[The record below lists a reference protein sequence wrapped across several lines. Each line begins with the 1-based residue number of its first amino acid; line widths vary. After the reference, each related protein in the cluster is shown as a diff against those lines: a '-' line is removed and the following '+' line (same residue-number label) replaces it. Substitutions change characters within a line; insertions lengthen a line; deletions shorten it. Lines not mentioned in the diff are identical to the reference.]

1 MLQATPLTEGWILRH
16 SDGTVDELPAVVPG
30 CVHTDLLAAGVIPD
44 PFLGRNET
52 EVAWVGR
59 RDWTYETDLVPMNG
73 HEQTD
78 LVFDGLDTVAEILLD
93 GRLLGRTRNMH
104 RSYRFDV
111 TGMSGRL
118 AVRFVS
124 AYAEAEAVRGKLG
137 ERPAAYAEPYQY
149 LRKMACSFGWD
160 WGPTLVTAGI
170 WRPVRLERWSTAR
183 IARVRPLVTVEQGV
197 GVVELAVDV
206 ERARV
211 EAPLTVEATV
221 GGEQVRASVDGTQ
234 GVVRLE
240 VPGARLWWPRGYGEQ
255 PLYDVEL
262 TLLHEGRPLDVWRR
276 RVGFRSVELD
286 RSADAHGTGF
296 TLVVNGERLFARGVN
311 WIPDDVFPS
320 RVTRER
326 YRERLEQAADAGVDL
341 VRVWGGGI
349 YESEDFYDACDELG
363 LLVWQDFP
371 FACAAY
377 PEEQPL
383 RGEVEAEARENVVR
397 LMPHPAL
404 VLWNGNNENLW
415 GFRDWGWEA
424 GLAGDSWGE
433 GYYLGV
439 LPRVVAE
446 LDPTRPYTAGSPWSG
461 SWEHHPNDPAHGTH
475 HSWEVWNRE
484 DYAEY
489 RAEVP
494 RFVAEFGWQAP
505 PAYATLAGA
514 LPGEVLA
521 ADSPGV
527 LHHQKADDGN
537 GKLRR
542 GLERHFAFPEGDFDR
557 WHYLMQVNQARAVAA
572 GIEHWRSHWPVCAG
586 TVVWQLNDCWP
597 VTSWAAIDGDGREKP
612 LYHELRRLYA
622 DRLLTV
628 QMRGQQLVLAAV
640 NQAGEPWAGVL
651 RLRRMSVD
659 GTVIDEAELDFHA
672 ARRTVTD
679 VTVPPELVPVGAK
692 EFLVAD
698 AGGDGGADRGGALG
712 TGQGSAGGAS
722 AGWGGAAGTGQ
733 GSAGGASAGWGGA
746 AGTGQGSAG
755 GASAGWGG
763 AAGTD
768 VGAAAV
774 AGAGRGSETASGAG
788 AGHGAGTE
796 VSAAGCA
803 GAGWGGAAGTDVG
816 AAAVAGAG
824 RGSETASGAG
834 AGHGGDTEVSA
845 AAGAGASHGS
855 GAESSASQDAGA
867 GAGQDADTEVSA
879 AAGASAVHGAGAE
892 SSARLGAGADAGVR
906 AGGLRALYFPSSDRE
921 IPYPR
926 PEFDVVVAAGGV
938 TVTARTLV
946 RDLLLQVDRLDPAAR
961 ADRGLVTLLP
971 GERVTI
977 GVSGWKTPDP
987 DAARSALYCLEPSR

>member
-1 MLQATPLTEGWILRH
+1 MLQATPLTDGWIVRH
-16 SDGTVDELPAVVPG
+16 ESAALPATVPG

-44 PFLGRNET
+44 PFLGRDEA

-59 RDWTYETDLVPMNG
+59 RDWTYETDLRAPSP

-78 LVFDGLDTVAEILLD
+78 LVFDGLDTVAEISLD
-93 GRLLGRTRNMH
+93 GQLLGRVGNMH

-111 TGMSGRL
+111 TGLSGRL
-118 AVRFVS
+118 SVRFAS

-137 ERPAAYAEPYQY
+137 ERPAAYTEPYQY
-149 LRKMACSFGWD
+149 IRKMACSFGWD

-170 WRPVRLERWSTAR
+170 WRPVRLEQWSTAR
-183 IARVRPLVTVEQGV
+183 IARVRPLVTVEQGT
-197 GVVELAVDV
+197 GHVELAIDV
-206 ERARV
+206 ERTRV
-211 EAPLTVEATV
+211 EAPLTLAATV
-221 GGEQVRASVDGTQ
+221 GGVRARAEIDGTG
-234 GVVRLE
+234 GVVRLT
-240 VPGARLWWPRGYGEQ
+240 VPDVGLWWPRGYGEQ

-262 TLLHEGRPLDVWRR
+262 TLLHGDDALDVWRR
-276 RVGFRSVELD
+276 RIGFRTIELD
-286 RSADAHGTGF
+286 RRADEHGTGF

-320 RVTRER
+320 RITRER
-326 YRERLEQAADAGVDL
+326 YRERLRQAADAGVDL
-341 VRVWGGGI
+341 VRIWGGGI

-397 LMPHPAL
+397 LMPHASL

-415 GFRDWGWEA
+415 GFRDWEWEPR
-424 GLAGDSWGE
+424 LAGDSWGE

-461 SWEHHPNDPAHGTH
+461 SWERHPNDPAHGTH

-484 DYAEY
+484 DYADY
-489 RAEVP
+489 RLSVP

-505 PAYATLAGA
+505 PAYATLRRA
-514 LPGEVLA
+514 LPGEELA
-521 ADSPGV
+521 ADSPGM

-557 WHYLMQVNQARAVAA
+557 WHYLTQVNQARAVAA

-622 DRLLTV
+622 DRLLTLQV
-628 QMRGQQLVLAAV
+628 RERGQVPECGLELAVV
-640 NQAGEPWAGVL
+640 NQAAEGWAGAV

-659 GTVIDEAELDFHA
+659 GLVVGEVSVRFGAEGRA
-672 ARRTVTD
+672 VARVG
-679 VTVPPELVPVGAK
+679 VPRELEPVGPK

-698 AGGDGGADRGGALG
+698 AD
-712 TGQGSAGGAS
+712 
-722 AGWGGAAGTGQ
+722 
-733 GSAGGASAGWGGA
+733 
-746 AGTGQGSAG
+746 
-755 GASAGWGG
+755 
-763 AAGTD
+763 
-768 VGAAAV
+768 
-774 AGAGRGSETASGAG
+774 
-788 AGHGAGTE
+788 
-796 VSAAGCA
+796 
-803 GAGWGGAAGTDVG
+803 
-816 AAAVAGAG
+816 
-824 RGSETASGAG
+824 
-834 AGHGGDTEVSA
+834 
-845 AAGAGASHGS
+845 
-855 GAESSASQDAGA
+855 
-867 GAGQDADTEVSA
+867 
-879 AAGASAVHGAGAE
+879 
-892 SSARLGAGADAGVR
+892 
-906 AGGLRALYFPSSDRE
+906 GLRAVHFPAPDRE
-921 IPYPR
+921 SPYPR
-926 PEFDVVVAAGGV
+926 PEFDVALVPGGV
-938 TVTARTLV
+938 VVTARTLV
-946 RDLLLQVDRLDPAAR
+946 RDLLLQADRLHPGAR

-971 GERVTI
+971 GEEVTI
-977 GVSGWKTPDP
+977 GVRGWETPDAE
-987 DAARSALYCLEPSR
+987 AARSALYCMEPSR

>member
-16 SDGTVDELPAVVPG
+16 EGGELPAVVPG
-30 CVHTDLLAAGVIPD
+30 CVHTDLLAAGAIPD

-52 EVAWVGR
+52 DLAWVGR
-59 RDWTYETDLVPMNG
+59 RDWTYETELPPVDG

-93 GRLLGRTRNMH
+93 GQLLGRTRNMH

-111 TGMSGRL
+111 TGMAGRL

-124 AYAEAEAVRGKLG
+124 AYAEAEAVRGTVG

-170 WRPVRLERWSTAR
+170 WRPVRIERWSTAR
-183 IARVRPLVTVEQGV
+183 IARVRPLVTVGEQGL
-197 GVVELAVDV
+197 GVVELAVEV

-211 EAPLTVEATV
+211 EAPLRVEASV
-221 GGEQVRASVDGTQ
+221 GGVRASASLDGTE

-240 VPGARLWWPRGYGEQ
+240 VPDVGLWWPRGYGEQ

-262 TLLHEGRPLDVWRR
+262 TLLHEDRPLDVWRR
-276 RVGFRSVELD
+276 RVGFRTVELD
-286 RSADAHGTGF
+286 RAADVHGTGF
-296 TLVVNGERLFARGVN
+296 ALVVNGERLFARGVN

-320 RVTRER
+320 RITRER
-326 YRERLEQAADAGVDL
+326 YRERLGQAADAGVDL
-341 VRVWGGGI
+341 VRIWGGGI

-397 LMPHPAL
+397 LMPHPSL

-424 GLAGDSWGE
+424 RLAGDSWGE

-461 SWEHHPNDPAHGTH
+461 SWDHHPNDPAHGTH
-475 HSWEVWNRE
+475 HSWEVWNRQ

-489 RAEVP
+489 RREVP

-505 PAYATLAGA
+505 PAYATLARA

-521 ADSPGV
+521 ADSPGM

-622 DRLLTV
+622 DRLLTL
-628 QMRGQQLVLAAV
+628 RGRVLAVV
-640 NQAGEPWAGVL
+640 NQTAEEWAGAV
-651 RLRRMSVD
+651 RLRRMSVE
-659 GTVIDEAELDFHA
+659 GTVIGEADVEFRAGRRAVAEVSVPRELA
-672 ARRTVTD
+672 
-679 VTVPPELVPVGAK
+679 PVGPK

-698 AGGDGGADRGGALG
+698 AD
-712 TGQGSAGGAS
+712 
-722 AGWGGAAGTGQ
+722 
-733 GSAGGASAGWGGA
+733 
-746 AGTGQGSAG
+746 
-755 GASAGWGG
+755 
-763 AAGTD
+763 
-768 VGAAAV
+768 
-774 AGAGRGSETASGAG
+774 
-788 AGHGAGTE
+788 
-796 VSAAGCA
+796 
-803 GAGWGGAAGTDVG
+803 
-816 AAAVAGAG
+816 
-824 RGSETASGAG
+824 
-834 AGHGGDTEVSA
+834 
-845 AAGAGASHGS
+845 
-855 GAESSASQDAGA
+855 
-867 GAGQDADTEVSA
+867 
-879 AAGASAVHGAGAE
+879 
-892 SSARLGAGADAGVR
+892 
-906 AGGLRALYFPSSDRE
+906 GLRAVHFPVADRE
-921 IPYPR
+921 IPYPQ
-926 PEFDVVVAAGGV
+926 PEFDVSVAPGTV
-938 TVTARTLV
+938 TVTAHTLV
-946 RDLLLQVDRLDPAAR
+946 RDLLLQADRLDPAAR

>member
-1 MLQATPLTEGWILRH
+1 MLQDTPLGEGWILRH
-16 SDGTVDELPAVVPG
+16 EGGELPAAVPG

-44 PFLGRNET
+44 PLLGRNET

-59 RDWTYETDLVPMNG
+59 REWTYETELRAGPG
-73 HEQTD
+73 HSAHEQTD
-78 LVFDGLDTVAEILLD
+78 LVFEGLDTAAEVRLD

-111 TGMSGRL
+111 TGLEGRL
-118 AVRFVS
+118 SVRFAS

-137 ERPAAYAEPYQY
+137 ERPAAYQEPFQY
-149 LRKMACSFGWD
+149 IRKMACSFGWD

-170 WRPVRLERWSTAR
+170 WRPARLEHWSTAR
-183 IARVRPLVTVEQGV
+183 IARVRPLVTVDVEQAL
-197 GVVELAVDV
+197 GVVELAVEV
-206 ERARV
+206 ERTRV
-211 EAPLTVEATV
+211 EASLAVQATV
-221 GGEQVRASVDGTQ
+221 GGVRVRASLDGAS

-240 VPGARLWWPRGYGEQ
+240 VPDVRLWWPRGYGEQ

-262 TLLHEGRPLDVWRR
+262 TLLHGDDVLDVWRR
-276 RVGFRSVELD
+276 RVGFRTVELD
-286 RSADAHGTGF
+286 RSADEHGTGF
-296 TLVVNGERLFARGVN
+296 TFVVNGERLFARGVN

-320 RVTRER
+320 RITRER
-326 YRERLEQAADAGVDL
+326 YRERLAQAAGAGVDL
-341 VRVWGGGI
+341 VRIWGGGI
-349 YESEDFYDACDELG
+349 YESADFYDACDELG

-397 LMPHPAL
+397 LMPHPSL

-415 GFRDWGWEA
+415 GFRDWGWEER
-424 GLAGDSWGE
+424 LAGDSWGE

-461 SWEHHPNDPAHGTH
+461 SWERHPNDPAHGTH

-489 RAEVP
+489 RREVP
-494 RFVAEFGWQAP
+494 RFMAEFGWQAP
-505 PAYATLAGA
+505 PAYATLRRA
-514 LPGEVLA
+514 LPGEELV
-521 ADSPGV
+521 ADSPGM

-542 GLERHFAFPEGDFDR
+542 GLERHFVLPEGDFDR
-557 WHYLMQVNQARAVAA
+557 WHYLTQVNQARAVAT

-628 QMRGQQLVLAAV
+628 QGRAVAAV
-640 NQAGEPWAGVL
+640 NQGPRAWAGAV
-651 RLRRMSVD
+651 RLRRMSVE
-659 GTVIDEAELDFHA
+659 GAVIGEASVEFTA
-672 ARRTVTD
+672 GARTVARVD
-679 VTVPPELVPVGAK
+679 LPGELEPVGAK

-698 AGGDGGADRGGALG
+698 AD
-712 TGQGSAGGAS
+712 
-722 AGWGGAAGTGQ
+722 
-733 GSAGGASAGWGGA
+733 
-746 AGTGQGSAG
+746 
-755 GASAGWGG
+755 
-763 AAGTD
+763 
-768 VGAAAV
+768 
-774 AGAGRGSETASGAG
+774 
-788 AGHGAGTE
+788 
-796 VSAAGCA
+796 
-803 GAGWGGAAGTDVG
+803 
-816 AAAVAGAG
+816 
-824 RGSETASGAG
+824 
-834 AGHGGDTEVSA
+834 
-845 AAGAGASHGS
+845 
-855 GAESSASQDAGA
+855 
-867 GAGQDADTEVSA
+867 
-879 AAGASAVHGAGAE
+879 
-892 SSARLGAGADAGVR
+892 
-906 AGGLRALYFPSSDRE
+906 GLRALHFPAPDRE

-926 PEFDVVVAAGGV
+926 PDFDVSVAPDSV
-938 TVTARTLV
+938 TVTARSLV
-946 RDLLLQVDRLDPAAR
+946 RDLLLQADRLDPEAR

-971 GERVTI
+971 GEQVTI

-987 DAARSALYCLEPSR
+987 DAVRSALYCLEPSR

>member
-1 MLQATPLTEGWILRH
+1 MLEATPLTDGWILRH
-16 SDGTVDELPAVVPG
+16 EGRTLPAAVPG
-30 CVHTDLLAAGVIPD
+30 CVHTDLLAAAVIPD

-59 RDWTYETDLVPMNG
+59 REWTYERDLAGGESG

-93 GRLLGRTRNMH
+93 GRPLGRVRNMH

-111 TGMSGRL
+111 TGLSGRL
-118 AVRFVS
+118 AVRFAS
-124 AYAEAEAVRGKLG
+124 AYAEAEAVRGLVG

-183 IARVRPLVTVEQGV
+183 IARVRPLVSVERGF
-197 GVVELAVDV
+197 GVVELHIEV
-206 ERARV
+206 ERTRV
-211 EAPLTVEATV
+211 EAPLAVEARLDGLTA
-221 GGEQVRASVDGTQ
+221 RAKIHGTH
-234 GVVRLE
+234 GTVRLDVSE
-240 VPGARLWWPRGYGEQ
+240 PRLWWPRGYGEQ

-262 TLLHEGRPLDVWRR
+262 TLLHGERALDTWQRR
-276 RVGFRSVELD
+276 IGFRTVELD
-286 RSADAHGTGF
+286 TSADAHGSGF
-296 TLVVNGERLFARGVN
+296 TLAVNGERLFARGVN
-311 WIPDDVFPS
+311 WIPDDVFVS

-326 YRERLEQAADAGVDL
+326 YRERLGQAAAAGVDL

-397 LMPHPAL
+397 LMPHPSL

-415 GFRDWGWEA
+415 GFRDWDWERR
-424 GLAGDSWGE
+424 LAGDSWGE

-461 SWEHHPNDPAHGTH
+461 SWRHHPNDPAHGTH

-484 DYAEY
+484 DYAVY
-489 RAEVP
+489 RADVP

-505 PAYATLAGA
+505 PAYATLRRA
-514 LPGEVLA
+514 LPAEELA
-521 ADSPGV
+521 ADSPGM

-557 WHYLMQVNQARAVAA
+557 WHYLTQVNQARAVAA
-572 GIEHWRSHWPVCAG
+572 GIEHWRAHWPVCAG

-597 VTSWAAIDGDGREKP
+597 VTSWAAIDGDGRFKP

-622 DRLLTV
+622 DRLLTLQV
-628 QMRGQQLVLAAV
+628 REGRLVLAVV
-640 NQAGEPWAGVL
+640 NQAALVWDGEV
-651 RLRRMSVD
+651 RLRRMSVE
-659 GTVIDEAELDFHA
+659 GAVIGEARLGFAA
-672 ARRTVTD
+672 ARRAVAL
-679 VTVPPELVPVGAK
+679 VEVARELEPGGAK

-698 AGGDGGADRGGALG
+698 AD
-712 TGQGSAGGAS
+712 
-722 AGWGGAAGTGQ
+722 
-733 GSAGGASAGWGGA
+733 
-746 AGTGQGSAG
+746 
-755 GASAGWGG
+755 
-763 AAGTD
+763 
-768 VGAAAV
+768 
-774 AGAGRGSETASGAG
+774 
-788 AGHGAGTE
+788 
-796 VSAAGCA
+796 
-803 GAGWGGAAGTDVG
+803 
-816 AAAVAGAG
+816 
-824 RGSETASGAG
+824 
-834 AGHGGDTEVSA
+834 
-845 AAGAGASHGS
+845 
-855 GAESSASQDAGA
+855 
-867 GAGQDADTEVSA
+867 
-879 AAGASAVHGAGAE
+879 
-892 SSARLGAGADAGVR
+892 
-906 AGGLRALYFPSSDRE
+906 GLRALHFPVPDRE
-921 IPYPR
+921 VACPR
-926 PEFDVVVAAGGV
+926 PEFHVSVAPGAV
-938 TVTARTLV
+938 TVTARSLV
-946 RDLLLQVDRLDPAAR
+946 RDLLLQADRLAPQAR

-971 GERVTI
+971 GEEVTI

-987 DAARSALYCLEPSR
+987 DAARSALYCLEPNR

>member
-59 RDWTYETDLVPMNG
+59 RDWTYETDLAPLNG

-118 AVRFVS
+118 TVRFVS

-221 GGEQVRASVDGTQ
+221 GGERVRASVDGTQ

-262 TLLHEGRPLDVWRR
+262 TLLHEDRPLDVWRR
-276 RVGFRSVELD
+276 RVGFRSVEVD
-286 RSADAHGTGF
+286 RAADAHGTGF

-320 RVTRER
+320 RITRER
-326 YRERLEQAADAGVDL
+326 YRERLGQAADAGVDL

-397 LMPHPAL
+397 LMPHPSL

-424 GLAGDSWGE
+424 RLAGDSWGE

-446 LDPTRPYTAGSPWSG
+446 LDPTRPYTEGSPWSG

-489 RAEVP
+489 RGEVP

-505 PAYATLAGA
+505 PAFATLARA

-628 QMRGQQLVLAAV
+628 QTRGQKLVLAAV
-640 NQAGEPWAGVL
+640 NQAAEPWAGVL

-659 GTVIDEAELDFHA
+659 GEVIAEAELDFRA
-672 ARRTVTD
+672 PRRTVTD
-679 VTVPPELVPVGAK
+679 VTVPPELVPVGPK

-698 AGGDGGADRGGALG
+698 AGGDGGAGRGVAVDAH
-712 TGQGSAGGAS
+712 TGRGP
-722 AGWGGAAGTGQ
+722 
-733 GSAGGASAGWGGA
+733 
-746 AGTGQGSAG
+746 
-755 GASAGWGG
+755 

-768 VGAAAV
+768 RAGNAGTDRGAAAGPGEDATASDGHGSGTKTG
-774 AGAGRGSETASGAG
+774 AGTEAGRGRGSEAG
-788 AGHGAGTE
+788 AG
-796 VSAAGCA
+796 
-803 GAGWGGAAGTDVG
+803 
-816 AAAVAGAG
+816 
-824 RGSETASGAG
+824 
-834 AGHGGDTEVSA
+834 
-845 AAGAGASHGS
+845 
-855 GAESSASQDAGA
+855 ASQDAGA
-867 GAGQDADTEVSA
+867 AAGPGEDATASDGHGSGTKTGAGPEAGVGRDPGTKAGTDAAANAGDGSEAETGADPEAGRGRGSEAGAGGSQDA
-879 AAGASAVHGAGAE
+879 GIGP
-892 SSARLGAGADAGVR
+892 
-906 AGGLRALYFPSSDRE
+906 GGLRALYFPSPDRE

-926 PEFDVVVAAGGV
+926 PEFDVAVAPGGV

-946 RDLLLQVDRLDPAAR
+946 RDLLLQADRLEPTAR

-977 GVSGWKTPDP
+977 GVSGWQTPDP